1 MLKKLFSIVCATLVA
16 GMLLAQEQNVRPQR
30 TPEEEASKQ
39 TERLVRE
46 LGIKDSVRI
55 DTIYRMHLKYARI
68 RQKGLTRAEN
78 MERMQSIYNELKRL
92 LTPDEF
98 ERFMNHP
105 AEQPRRPRGANVV
118 QQKATPS
125 GEDPNKPTLR
135 EEHQLSD
142 PL

>member
-1 MLKKLFSIVCATLVA
+1 MIKKLLSLLCCALFA
-16 GMLLAQEQNVRPQR
+16 GSLMAQEPANRPQR

-46 LGIKDSVRI
+46 LGIRDSVRI
-55 DTIYRMHLKYARI
+55 DTIYRMHLKYAQI
-68 RQKGLTRAEN
+68 RQKGLSRAEN

-92 LTPDEF
+92 LSTAEF

-118 QQKATPS
+118 QQKAAPN
-125 GEDPNKPTLR
+125 GEDPNKPAQR
-135 EEHQLSD
+135 EEYQ
-142 PL
+142 